1 MTNEEKE
8 GLKKLYLQIVF
19 IIFLILIFT
28 VDKVMWYIKPPL
40 TDIWYIIMLSLA
52 VWIDP
57 NYIIWYFIKKDLPD
71 NQDKK
76 W

>member
-19 IIFLILIFT
+19 IVLLIWIFIA
-28 VDKVMWYIKPPL
+28 DKVLWSIKPPL
-40 TDIWYIIMLSLA
+40 TDIRYIVMLALA

-57 NYIIWYFIKKDLPD
+57 SYIIWYFVKKDLT
-71 NQDKK
+71 NNKDKK